1 MKARTVLALLAAL
14 LCLGA
19 GVAHAETEAEAAS
32 ADDPF
37 ARYLYPPDRVMSH
50 AMEIG
55 LDDAQ
60 KNSIKT
66 EAQKAQHRFLDLQF
80 EMQAESEKLVRL
92 LQESRVNEASVLAEV
107 DRVLGIEKEIKKA
120 QISLLV
126 RVKNVLTPEQQA
138 KLAGIPK

>member
-37 ARYLYPPDRVMSH
+37 ARHLYPPDRVMSH

-126 RVKNVLTPEQQA
+126 RIKNTLTPAQQA
-138 KLAGIPK
+138 KLSDLPR

>member
-1 MKARTVLALLAAL
+1 MKSRIALALAAVL
-14 LCLGA
+14 LCLGGA
-19 GVAHAETEAEAAS
+19 VLRAETEAAS
-32 ADDPF
+32 GDDPF
-37 ARYLYPPDRVMSH
+37 ARYLYPPEKVMSH

-80 EMQAESEKLVRL
+80 EMQGESEKLIKL

-107 DRVLGIEKEIKKA
+107 DKVLGIEKEIKKA
-120 QISLLV
+120 QLSLLI
-126 RVKNVLTPEQQA
+126 RIKNTLTPAQQA
-138 KLAGIPK
+138 KLSELPK